1 MKFLNGKLTLRS
13 IGKTTPIILIL
24 IIISLPNKVY
34 KSSNDFNVRTLR
46 CSFKGCQISSNATL
60 EIIPSVAKS
69 GKKHNIVGRA
79 QPRKDPPKPPGVGH
93 LKRKL
98 PNNVDEPFLE

>member
-24 IIISLPNKVY
+24 ITVSLPNKVF

-46 CSFKGCQISSNATL
+46 CSFKGCQSSSNATL
-60 EIIPSVAKS
+60 EIIRKTLSVQNRE
-69 GKKHNIVGRA
+69 KKNR
-79 QPRKDPPKPPGVGH
+79 R
-93 LKRKL
+93 
-98 PNNVDEPFLE
+98 